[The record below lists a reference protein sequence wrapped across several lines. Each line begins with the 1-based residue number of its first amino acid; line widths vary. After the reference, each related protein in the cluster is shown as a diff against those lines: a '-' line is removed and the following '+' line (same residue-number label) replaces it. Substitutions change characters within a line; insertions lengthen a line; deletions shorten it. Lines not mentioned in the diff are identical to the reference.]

1 MLDKP
6 SDNAERA
13 SRPDCAA
20 FLTVLAAADKP
31 ELCGE
36 EPASQRNLKSGN
48 ISSPSGTFSP
58 LFSA

>member
-6 SDNAERA
+6 SDNAE
-13 SRPDCAA
+13 PFPTHCAA
-20 FLTVLAAADKP
+20 FLTVLAAETNLTLRRRTSLP
-31 ELCGE
+31 
-36 EPASQRNLKSGN
+36 RNLKSGN